1 MTTFLIIVVIAI
13 VIFFLMK
20 AFFNF
25 KNGIELTIKPFNEWL
40 IIAKSQNN
48 RQLEV
53 MSHTLLL
60 ETSALLERFNV
71 IKKKDFDKL
80 FANYASSKVYA
91 SNFVKL
97 ILVTVEMQEKL
108 SLSDQNEFELR
119 DSMPAKIYLSN
130 CISRLYFQGFHNDGN
145 FYKGENALAAIANY
159 ASNQVQDSWK

>member
-97 ILVTVEMQEKL
+97 ILVAVEMQEKL
-108 SLSDQNEFELR
+108 SLCVQNEFELR
-119 DSMPAKIYLSN
+119 DSLPAKIYLYN
-130 CISRLYFQGFHNDGN
+130 CICRLYFEGVHTDGN
-145 FYKGENALAAIANY
+145 FYKRENALAAIANY
-159 ASNQVQDSWK
+159 VSNQKQDSWK

>member
-71 IKKKDFDKL
+71 IKKRIL
-80 FANYASSKVYA
+80 TNYL
-91 SNFVKL
+91 L
-97 ILVTVEMQEKL
+97 IMLVQKFMHQ
-108 SLSDQNEFELR
+108 
-119 DSMPAKIYLSN
+119 
-130 CISRLYFQGFHNDGN
+130 IS
-145 FYKGENALAAIANY
+145 
-159 ASNQVQDSWK
+159 